1 MIRDIKSEFFLI
13 KLFSYIDEGKKLKL
27 IRYNKKLQNIL
38 EIDLIYYKIFSKR
51 YVYMKTMEKENYLQ
65 AIIHLY
71 LKKGIQKEK
80 KMEKEKNMIFMNQY
94 YLMENI

>member
-1 MIRDIKSEFFLI
+1 
-13 KLFSYIDEGKKLKL
+13 
-27 IRYNKKLQNIL
+27 
-38 EIDLIYYKIFSKR
+38 
-51 YVYMKTMEKENYLQ
+51 MKTMENKNYLQ

-71 LKKGIQKEK
+71 LKEGIQKEK

>member
-38 EIDLIYYKIFSKR
+38 EIDLIYSKR

-71 LKKGIQKEK
+71 LKEGIQKEK